1 MIFTLAVFEFGTA
14 SPRANFDTKNEY
26 LLLELK
32 DWCGGLQ
39 IKFLNNILNRKAVK
53 YEKQK

>member
-14 SPRANFDTKNEY
+14 SPRANFDKKNEY